1 MAWSPWATDEASL
14 CTEVRRDVMEWVR
27 DLSLGC
33 SAITCLFIYVVGD
46 AMFPWT
52 KHIEKG
58 PKAQGP

>member
-1 MAWSPWATDEASL
+1 
-14 CTEVRRDVMEWVR
+14 MEWVR